1 MGGPRRVRS
10 PGGCLARRGHLIHP
24 CVMRILVLCP
34 HFDPDTAPT
43 GTVMTEVVHQLA
55 AQGHEIDVVTSLPW
69 YENHRVVDGWRG
81 RPWRRESTDWG
92 SITRVH
98 PFPMDKTN
106 ISARALG
113 FAGFTGLVGLLAVF
127 QRRRPDVVLTMSPP
141 LTLGLPAWVVARL
154 RRAAF
159 VFNVQDIFPDVA
171 VEVGAITNRRVIGL
185 LSRLERFVYRRAD
198 AVTVLSSDLAENVE
212 AKVGAKSPVVVIP
225 NFVDIDRIQPVDSRT
240 AYRDE
245 VGAGDRHIV
254 MYAGNLGYSQPL
266 DLVIETARRWA
277 GVRDDVCFVING
289 GGSERPRLEALA
301 EGLDTVVFRD
311 FQPAERLPEVLASGD
326 VHLIVL
332 KEGLARSSVPSKLY
346 STLAAGRPVLASIDP
361 ETEISRVLEKH
372 ACGISVPPGDV
383 DAFESALASMLDDSE
398 ARAAMGK
405 RGRSFVETW
414 VSPAGVASAYGRL
427 FAELTPEK
435 GRGAANVAPRG

>member
-1 MGGPRRVRS
+1 MRV
-10 PGGCLARRGHLIHP
+10 
-24 CVMRILVLCP
+24 LVLCP
-34 HFDPDTAPT
+34 HFEPDTAPT
-43 GTVMTEVVHQLA
+43 GTVMTEIVHQLA

-69 YENHRVVDGWRG
+69 YEHHRVLDEWRG
-81 RPWRRESTDWG
+81 RPWRRAATPWG

-98 PFPMDKTN
+98 PFPTDKTN
-106 ISARALG
+106 IPARAAG
-113 FAGFTGLVGLLAVF
+113 FAGFTGLVGLLALF
-127 QRRRPDVVLTMSPP
+127 RRRRPDVVLTMSPP

-171 VEVGAITNRRVIGL
+171 IEVGAITNPRVIRVL
-185 LSRLERFVYRRAD
+185 RWLERFVYRRAD

-212 AKVGAKSPVVVIP
+212 AKVGAKTRVVVIP
-225 NFVDIDRIQPVDSRT
+225 NFVDTERIQPTDRAT

-245 VGAGDRHIV
+245 VGAGDRHVV

-266 DLVIETARRWA
+266 DLVIETARRWH

-289 GGSERPRLEALA
+289 GGSERPRLEELA
-301 EGLDTVVFRD
+301 ADLDTVVFRD
-311 FQPAERLPEVLASGD
+311 FQPVERLPEVLASGD

-346 STLAAGRPVLASIDP
+346 STLASGRPVLASIDP
-361 ETEISRVLEKH
+361 GTEISRVLSEH
-372 ACGISVPPGDV
+372 ECGVAVPPGDV
-383 DAFESALASMLDDSE
+383 DAFESALASMLDDDE
-398 ARAAMGK
+398 ARAAMGE
-405 RGRSFVETW
+405 RGRAFVETW

-435 GRGAANVAPRG
+435 ASDAASVAPRG